1 MMVNPPAPPRTLD
14 WLIGEILT
22 NLYVGL
28 GRFRRGEKL
37 SACRFIQGY
46 AIDRIVEL
54 SQLIETERS
63 LSADPFLLERRYEF
77 RFPTVAKELP
87 RFMQGYDRS
96 PESAKAILDFLE
108 KHVEVNPSIKQA
120 ILTLCEV
127 DG

>member
-1 MMVNPPAPPRTLD
+1 MAHMMVNPPAPPRTLD

-63 LSADPFLLERRYEF
+63 LSADPFLLERPTSF
-77 RFPTVAKELP
+77 AFPPWPKNSPASCRATIVAPSRQKLSST
-87 RFMQGYDRS
+87 FSRS
-96 PESAKAILDFLE
+96 
-108 KHVEVNPSIKQA
+108 
-120 ILTLCEV
+120 TLR
-127 DG
+127 